1 MALSHRITRAWN
13 EECEQGERVSENF
26 VNGVASGVNA
36 FARAGG
42 TDLEMHVLCQLS
54 FITFFEALYWRV
66 RTSRIAWLSHDAFT

>member
-13 EECEQGERVSENF
+13 EECELGERVAENF

-36 FARAGG
+36 FVRAGG

-54 FITFFEALYWRV
+54 FITSLKLC
-66 RTSRIAWLSHDAFT
+66 IGG